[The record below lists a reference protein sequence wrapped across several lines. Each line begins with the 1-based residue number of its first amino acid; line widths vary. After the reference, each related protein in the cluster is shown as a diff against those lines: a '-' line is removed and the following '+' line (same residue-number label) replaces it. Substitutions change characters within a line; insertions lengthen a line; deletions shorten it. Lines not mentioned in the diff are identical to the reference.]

1 MIPDLV
7 EPRIVKYLY
16 SRSAASHTPVSG
28 TFELTPMCNMSCEM
42 CYVRMTKAQ
51 MEQSGGRL
59 RTVEEWLRFAEK
71 AREKGMLFLL
81 LTGGEPFLYP
91 NFRELY
97 EQLAS
102 MGFIISI
109 NTNATMIDEETVKWL
124 VENPPGRM
132 NITLYG
138 ASDETYERLCHNPR
152 GYSQVTTALDMLQKA
167 GIMVKL
173 NCSVTPYN
181 IQDLPKMIRFAKER
195 GLMIQASS
203 YMFPPLRRDEHMAG
217 ENHRFTPE
225 EAALAAA
232 EIVRLQNGNE
242 RFSEYVSLL
251 EDGAG
256 LMEEKS
262 EECFV
267 QEGDISRCGAGRCAF
282 WITWDGRMLPC
293 GMMTRPVAYPFRDGF
308 TDAWTAIT
316 EAVEMIR
323 LPVECRQCS
332 LKQQCQACAAM
343 VLTETDTFT
352 EVPEYRCRMTKCY
365 PEVCRRIQKQEKD
378 VEKL

>member
-1 MIPDLV
+1 
-7 EPRIVKYLY
+7 
-16 SRSAASHTPVSG
+16 
-28 TFELTPMCNMSCEM
+28 MCNMSCEM

-71 AREKGMLFLL
+71 VREKGMLFLL

-181 IQDLPKMIRFAKER
+181 IQDLPKMIRFAK
-195 GLMIQASS
+195 
-203 YMFPPLRRDEHMAG
+203 
-217 ENHRFTPE
+217 
-225 EAALAAA
+225 